1 MLLIW
6 RLFNIENVI
15 TANFASCKNEVRFSK
30 AVIDFTR
37 QQEFLIFLKNFLKTP

>member
-1 MLLIW
+1 M
-6 RLFNIENVI
+6 ENVI